1 MLDFHVYNKPINK
14 KALHKS
20 TQNFRIANDFLEI
33 LKILRAFMFTCSGK
47 IREISENECSGK

>member
-47 IREISENECSGK
+47 IREISENECS